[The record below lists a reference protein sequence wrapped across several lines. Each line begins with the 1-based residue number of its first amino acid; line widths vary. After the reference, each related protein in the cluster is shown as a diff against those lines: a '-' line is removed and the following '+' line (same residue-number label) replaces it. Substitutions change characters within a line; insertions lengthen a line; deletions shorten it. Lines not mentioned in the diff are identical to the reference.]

1 MGVTVDEGTLLA
13 ASRRGDLTAYD
24 QLVGAYQDRIYQLAY
39 RVTGNPEDAWDA
51 AQDAFVKA
59 FRSLTAFRGDAAFS
73 TWLHR
78 IAVNAALDIVR
89 RRPPAPDPLDV
100 AAAVATESVDRV
112 VEQREVQRRVH
123 GAIAGLPPDQR
134 LAVVLRDVQGL
145 SYGEIA
151 AVLQVPVGTV
161 RSRLSRAR
169 EALRH
174 TLADLSPARAR
185 PEPERGEWI
194 REEPSEWR

>member
-24 QLVGAYQDRIYQLAY
+24 ELVGAYQDRVYQLTY

-51 AQDAFVKA
+51 AQEAFVKA
-59 FRSLTAFRGDAAFS
+59 FRALKAFRGDAAFS

-78 IAVNAALDIVR
+78 IAVNAALDIIR
-89 RRPPAPDPLDV
+89 RRPPALDPLDA
-100 AAAVATESVDRV
+100 AAAVTTESVDRM
-112 VEQREVQRRVH
+112 VEQRELQRAIHR
-123 GAIAGLPPDQR
+123 AIASLPPDQR
-134 LAVVLRDVQGL
+134 VAVVLRDVQGF

-169 EALRH
+169 DALRH
-174 TLADLSPARAR
+174 ALADLSPARAHSD
-185 PEPERGEWI
+185 EQ
-194 REEPSEWR
+194 SEWR

>member
-1 MGVTVDEGTLLA
+1 MDVDEGTLIA
-13 ASRRGDLTAYD
+13 ASRRGDLGAYD
-24 QLVGAYQDRIYQLAY
+24 RLVGAHQDRVYQVAY

-51 AQDAFVKA
+51 AQEAFVKA
-59 FRSLTAFRGDAAFS
+59 FRSLRTFRGAAAFA

-89 RRPPAPDPLDV
+89 RRPPTSDALD
-100 AAAVATESVDRV
+100 AAVAMPAESVDRA
-112 VEQREVQRRVH
+112 VEQREIQRRIH

-134 LAVVLRDVQGL
+134 VAVVLRDVQGL

-169 EALRH
+169 EALRRA
-174 TLADLSPARAR
+174 LVDLSPA
-185 PEPERGEWI
+185 G
-194 REEPSEWR
+194 RE

>member
-1 MGVTVDEGTLLA
+1 MIVDEATLLA
-13 ASRRGDLTAYD
+13 ASRRGDVTAYD
-24 QLVGAYQDRIYQLAY
+24 HLVGAYQDRIYQLTY
-39 RVTGNPEDAWDA
+39 RVTGNPEDAQDA
-51 AQDAFVKA
+51 AQEAFVKA
-59 FRSLTAFRGDAAFS
+59 FRSLKAFRGDAAFS

-100 AAAVATESVDRV
+100 AVLMAAESVDRA
-112 VEQREVQRRVH
+112 VEQREVQRRIQS
-123 GAIAGLPPDQR
+123 AITGLPHEQR
-134 LAVVLRDVQGL
+134 VAVILRDVQGL

-169 EALRH
+169 EVLRH
-174 TLADLSPARAR
+174 ALADLSPAGDALN
-185 PEPERGEWI
+185 PRGASASG
-194 REEPSEWR
+194 PGVMS

>member
-1 MGVTVDEGTLLA
+1 MTVDERALLA
-13 ASRRGDLTAYD
+13 ASRRGDLPAYD
-24 QLVGAYQDRIYQLAY
+24 QLVGAYQTRIYQLTY

-51 AQDAFVKA
+51 AQEAFVRA
-59 FRSLTAFRGDAAFS
+59 FRSLKAFRGDAAFS

-89 RRPPAPDPLDV
+89 RRPPAADPLD
-100 AAAVATESVDRV
+100 AVASMTVESVDHA
-112 VEQREVQRRVH
+112 VEQREIQRRIQA
-123 GAIAGLPPDQR
+123 AISRLPYDQR
-134 LAVVLRDVQGL
+134 VAVVLRDVQGL

-151 AVLQVPVGTV
+151 AVVQVPVGTV

-174 TLADLSPARAR
+174 ALADLSPASDAPNPSGRAV
-185 PEPERGEWI
+185 RGQE
-194 REEPSEWR
+194 